1 MKDTKSLTLLL
12 LSSVL
17 FLLSIILLCT
27 WGYQYYHQIQEDK
40 SKLQQTVPS
49 TQPAVAD
56 DTRDSLLK
64 IYRQTLSTLDSRA
77 DTAYSIADSI
87 NGQLNINMQ
96 EFYRLR
102 DEIALLLQAQK
113 PNADDLVLAKKKIAQ
128 LQQKVEQLR
137 YRNTDVESENKRLRA
152 LIDQLSKAKNDVP
165 ESNPPATETA
175 AQETNVKTIA
185 SGAMNINAAAG
196 TIAAMNLNLNAFT
209 GEESNETLTSQ
220 ATSTGKLVGSFTVKN
235 NSGNNSLCDL
245 VVVVTDPSGR
255 VIQKSAW
262 ESGTFETSKGKRIYT
277 VKIRCETGKGESKQI
292 SFSVSPDTYPRG
304 NYTMLIYHEGKVIGR
319 TIKALS

>member
-40 SKLQQTVPS
+40 SKSQQAAAQA
-49 TQPAVAD
+49 QPAVAD

-64 IYRQTLSTLDSRA
+64 IYRQTLNSLDNRA

-87 NGQLNINMQ
+87 NGQLNSNMQ

-102 DEIALLLQAQK
+102 DEIALLLQSQK
-113 PNADDLVLAKKKIAQ
+113 PNADDLVLAKKKITE
-128 LQQKVEQLR
+128 LQKRVEQLR

-152 LIDQLSKAKNDVP
+152 LIDQLSGTKNNLP
-165 ESNPPATETA
+165 EKNVTPEETV
-175 AQETNVKTIA
+175 QENNTKTIA
-185 SGAMNINAAAG
+185 SPAMNINAAPG
-196 TIAAMNLNLNAFT
+196 TITAVNLNLNAFT
-209 GEESNETLTSQ
+209 GEDNNETVTSL
-220 ATSTGKLVGSFTVKN
+220 ATTAGKLVGSFTVKN

-245 VVVVTDPSGR
+245 VVVVTDPAGR

-262 ESGTFETSKGKRIYT
+262 ESGTFETGKGKSIYT
-277 VKIRCETGKGESKQI
+277 VKIRCETGKGESKQL
-292 SFSVSPDTYPRG
+292 SFSLSPDTYPKG
-304 NYTMLIYHEGKVIGR
+304 SYTMLIYHEGKIIGR
-319 TIKALS
+319 ATRALS